1 MIIESKND
9 LENDLSNI
17 NTNQIKRLY
26 EKAKL
31 LIPDLQK
38 SFEETVN
45 FHNQMIKQKVEYIT
59 EELPTLDHE
68 IRKHKRELNLLI
80 SNEKELSI
88 ALGKSGAIED
98 LQLIINEL
106 NEYYE
111 KKGNLE
117 ELKRLW
123 EKSNENLK
131 SINDRIETINT
142 NIVSKDEVIQK
153 RIEEFNE
160 YFSEI
165 SNKLDGVHS
174 YLSADNDG
182 GIYKFKISTLEENPG
197 TGSKKSQMASFDLA
211 YIKFAD
217 ANNIPCL
224 HFILQ
229 DQIENVHSNQITN
242 LLTEIVDDVNCQYI
256 LSVLRDKLPSSINV
270 SSYQIVSLSQ
280 NDKLFKVQ

>member
-9 LENDLSNI
+9 LENDLANI

-26 EKAKL
+26 EKAML

-38 SFEETVN
+38 SFEETVS
-45 FHNQMIKQKVEYIT
+45 FHNQMIKQKVEYVT
-59 EELPTLDHE
+59 EELPTLDNE
-68 IRKHKRELNLLI
+68 IRNHKRELNLLI
-80 SNEKELSI
+80 SSEKELS
-88 ALGKSGAIED
+88 LSLSKSGAIED

-117 ELKRLW
+117 EMKRLW

-131 SINDRIETINT
+131 NINERIEIINT
-142 NIVSKDEVIQK
+142 NIISKDEVIQK

-242 LLTEIVDDVNCQYI
+242 LLTEIVDDVNCQYV
-256 LSVLRDKLPSSINV
+256 LSVLRDKLPNTINI
-270 SSYQIVSLSQ
+270 SSYEVVSLSQ

>member
-1 MIIESKND
+1 LIIESKND
-9 LENDLSNI
+9 LENDLANI

-26 EKAKL
+26 EKAML

-38 SFEETVN
+38 SFEETVS
-45 FHNQMIKQKVEYIT
+45 FHNQMIKQKVEYVT
-59 EELPTLDHE
+59 EELPTLDNE
-68 IRKHKRELNLLI
+68 IRNHKRELNLLI
-80 SNEKELSI
+80 SSEKELS
-88 ALGKSGAIED
+88 LSLSKSGAIED

-117 ELKRLW
+117 EMKRLW

-131 SINDRIETINT
+131 NINERIEIINT
-142 NIVSKDEVIQK
+142 NIISKDEVIQK

-242 LLTEIVDDVNCQYI
+242 LLTEIVDDVNCQYV
-256 LSVLRDKLPSSINV
+256 LSVLRDKLPNTINI
-270 SSYQIVSLSQ
+270 SSYEVVSLSQ